1 MLDNPNAL
9 RDGALTVA
17 GLYAAV
23 AVAGLTANHWLPS
36 LEKRLPPPFAPPLI
50 PALKR

>member
-1 MLDNPNAL
+1 MPDNPNAL

-23 AVAGLTANHWLPS
+23 AVAGLTANHWLPTVA
-36 LEKRLPPPFAPPLI
+36 KQLPPPSALPLTEAP
-50 PALKR
+50 KR